1 MSDHLSDEQLTGYVH
16 YTLTDAERE
25 TMDAHLKTCA
35 HCRARLGE
43 FEALQRRIRYSLA
56 SDIKTISPPSGLSF
70 TAIAPRL
77 QHPSWWERLRL
88 PSGQFLPGTT
98 ALAALAGLAVA
109 LVGLLQNLGWSSAEA
124 TTIPRNPLPVLACGC
139 FAVTVMGNFGSRAWP
154 VRLLL
159 MRTLALVLWI
169 GTAIVGLQV
178 IVVVMDLLMWLASLG
193 LSAGVVVLSI
203 WPLCIVWIALVVG
216 GGEYH
221 YQRLGQRSSWRLFG
235 WTVAVELLIL
245 MLPYVLGI
253 WFVLP
258 RFWS

>member
-1 MSDHLSDEQLTGYVH
+1 MSDHLNEEQLTGYVH

-25 TMDAHLKTCA
+25 TLDAHLNACA
-35 HCRARLGE
+35 QCRARLGE
-43 FEALQRRIRYSLA
+43 YEALQRRIRYSLA
-56 SDIKTISPPSGLSF
+56 SDMKAVSPPSGMSF
-70 TAIAPRL
+70 AAVAPRL
-77 QHPSWWERLRL
+77 QRPRWWERLRL
-88 PSGQFLPGTT
+88 PSGQFVPGAT
-98 ALAALAGLAVA
+98 ALAALVGLAVA
-109 LVGLLQNLGWSSAEA
+109 LVGLYQSLGWSSAEA
-124 TTIPRNPLPVLACGC
+124 ATIPRNPLPVLACGC
-139 FAVTVMGNFGSRAWP
+139 FAVTVMGNFSSRVWP

-159 MRTLALVLWI
+159 IRTLAFLLWI

-193 LSAGVVVLSI
+193 LAAGVVILSV

-235 WTVAVELLIL
+235 WTITVELLIL

>member
-56 SDIKTISPPSGLSF
+56 SDIKTISPPSGL
-70 TAIAPRL
+70 
-77 QHPSWWERLRL
+77 
-88 PSGQFLPGTT
+88 SGQFLPGTT

-235 WTVAVELLIL
+235 WTIAVELLIL

>member
-1 MSDHLSDEQLTGYVH
+1 MSDHLNDEQLAGYVH

-25 TMDAHLKTCA
+25 TMDAHLNRCA

-56 SDIKTISPPSGLSF
+56 SVVKAVSPSSAMSF

-77 QHPSWWERLRL
+77 QHPGWWERLRL

-98 ALAALAGLAVA
+98 ALAAVAGLAVA
-109 LVGLLQNLGWSSAEA
+109 LAGLFQSLGWSSADVA
-124 TTIPRNPLPVLACGC
+124 TAPRNPLPVLACGC
-139 FAVTVMGNFGSRAWP
+139 FAVTVMGNYGWP

-159 MRTLALVLWI
+159 LRTLAFVLWI

-178 IVVVMDLLMWLASLG
+178 IVVVMDLLLWLASLG
-193 LSAGVVVLSI
+193 LSSGVVILSI

-245 MLPYVLGI
+245 MMPYALGI
-253 WFVLP
+253 WFELP
-258 RFWS
+258 RFWR